1 MADRMQIREGK
12 LNNNQK
18 IELEDAHKFFS
29 VHCFNLAWDLIDKPD
44 RTSQEEVEMLMLS
57 FVSHWH
63 WTQREDY
70 TPEKASIAYWQ
81 IARIYTILGQY
92 ENAIRFAHLCLQTSQ
107 EEGIK
112 PFFLAYA
119 YEALAR
125 AETLVENRHQ
135 VENYLDKAKEIAN
148 RIVDVQEKNMLLD
161 DLNNIHSH

>member
-1 MADRMQIREGK
+1 
-12 LNNNQK
+12 LTNNSK
-18 IELEDAHKFFS
+18 IELAYAHKFFS
-29 VHCFNLAWDLIDKPD
+29 VHCFNQAWDLIDKPD
-44 RTSQEEVEMLMLS
+44 RTPQDEVEMIMLS
-57 FVSHWH
+57 FASHWH

-70 TPEKASIAYWQ
+70 SSEKASIAYWQ

-125 AETLVENRHQ
+125 AETLAGNKQQ
-135 VENYLDKAKEIAN
+135 VNKYLDEAKEIAN
-148 RIVDVQEKNMLLD
+148 SIIDVQERNMLLA
-161 DLNNIHSH
+161 DLNNIHDH

>member
-1 MADRMQIREGK
+1 
-12 LNNNQK
+12 LTNNSK
-18 IELEDAHKFFS
+18 IELDYAHKFFS
-29 VHCFNLAWDLIDKPD
+29 VRCFNQAWDLIDKPD
-44 RTSQEEVEMLMLS
+44 RTPQEEVEMIMLS

-70 TPEKASIAYWQ
+70 TSEKASIAYWQ

-125 AETLVENRHQ
+125 AETLAGNKQQ
-135 VENYLDKAKEIAN
+135 VNKYLDEAKEIAN
-148 RIVDVQEKNMLLD
+148 SIIDVQERNMLLA
-161 DLNNIHSH
+161 DLNNIHDH